1 MIHVFQGYVKYQE
14 YKRILILYHR
24 VGVLLEEKPIW
35 MTTDI
40 TRYNKYLSSALLQG
54 KHDVEEASIETL
66 CLIKMNYGR
75 MAVITRFIFVA
86 FVSKVIPDS

>member
-1 MIHVFQGYVKYQE
+1 MFFKAMLNIKNINE
-14 YKRILILYHR
+14 YLILYHR

-40 TRYNKYLSSALLQG
+40 TRYNKCLSSALLQG

>member
-1 MIHVFQGYVKYQE
+1 
-14 YKRILILYHR
+14 
-24 VGVLLEEKPIW
+24 

-40 TRYNKYLSSALLQG
+40 LRYNKCLSSALLQG

-75 MAVITRFIFVA
+75 MVVLT
-86 FVSKVIPDS
+86 

>member
-1 MIHVFQGYVKYQE
+1 
-14 YKRILILYHR
+14 
-24 VGVLLEEKPIW
+24 

-40 TRYNKYLSSALLQG
+40 IRYNKCLSSELLQG

-66 CLIKMNYGR
+66 CRIKMNYGR
-75 MAVITRFIFVA
+75 MVVLTWFI